1 VKPKAIESPQT
12 EKDKRTAQINALIP
26 KARTDAK
33 AAAQFWE
40 LLEADGAQDHF
51 LRSSDIAW
59 QTERSLT
66 ELYTGKDDVLSEQ
79 MAERRLK
86 LMRRELAGDNPTP
99 LEKLLAQ
106 RIALCWFHVNLCEL
120 SLAQKGREY
129 SIAQA
134 TYHQKRLDSA
144 HKRYLGAIKALAQVR
159 KLQLPAIQMN
169 IGEKQVNIGTMN
181 GAPNGKLSD

>member
-1 VKPKAIESPQT
+1 VTPKTIEAPQT
-12 EKDKRTAQINALIP
+12 EKDKRTDQINALIP

-40 LLEADGAQDHF
+40 LLKADGGEEHF
-51 LRSSDIAW
+51 LRGSDVAW
-59 QTERSLT
+59 QAERSLI
-66 ELYTGKDDVLSEQ
+66 ELLAGKDDVLVIQSS
-79 MAERRLK
+79 ERRLK

-120 SLAQKGREY
+120 SLAQNGGEY

-159 KLQLPAIQMN
+159 KLQLPNVQFN
-169 IGEKQVNIGTMN
+169 IGEKQVNIGQMT
-181 GAPNGKLSD
+181 GAP

>member
-1 VKPKAIESPQT
+1 VKPKAIEAPKT
-12 EKDKRTAQINALIP
+12 EDEKRIDKINALLP
-26 KARTDAK
+26 MARKDEK

-40 LLEADGAQDHF
+40 LLEAEGRTDTF
-51 LRSSDIAW
+51 LRGSDIAW
-59 QTERSLT
+59 QTEQSLI
-66 ELYTGKDDVLSEQ
+66 ELYVGKDNVLSRQ
-79 MAERRLK
+79 MSEKRLK

-106 RIALCWFHVNLCEL
+106 RIALCWLHVHLCEIN
-120 SLAQKGREY
+120 LAQKGREY

-159 KLQLPAIQMN
+159 KLQLPNVQVN
-169 IGEKQVNIGTMN
+169 IGEKQVNIGQVTA
-181 GAPNGKLSD
+181 AP

>member
-1 VKPKAIESPQT
+1 MKPKAIEAPQT
-12 EKDKRTAQINALIP
+12 EKDKRTDQINGLIP

-59 QTERSLT
+59 QAERSLT

-79 MAERRLK
+79 MALRRLR

-99 LEKLLAQ
+99 LEKLLVQ
-106 RIALCWFHVNLCEL
+106 RIALCWFHVNLCEM

-129 SIAQA
+129 SIEQA

-144 HKRYLGAIKALAQVR
+144 HKRYLSSIKALAQVR
-159 KLQLPAIQMN
+159 KLQLPNVQVN
-169 IGEKQVNIGTMN
+169 IGEKQVNIAKVEA
-181 GAPNGKLSD
+181 AP

>member
-1 VKPKAIESPQT
+1 VAQATKTPDLE
-12 EKDKRTAQINALIP
+12 AQIAALIP
-26 KARTDAK
+26 LARTDKK

-40 LLEADGAQDHF
+40 LLEAEGTQDNF
-51 LRSSDIAW
+51 LRGSDIAW
-59 QTERSLT
+59 QAERSLA
-66 ELYTGKDDVLSEQ
+66 ELYAGKDDVLSCQ
-79 MAERRLK
+79 MTERRLQ

-106 RIALCWFHVNLCEL
+106 RIALCWFHVNLCEM

-144 HKRYLGAIKALAQVR
+144 HKRYLSAIKALAQVR
-159 KLQLPAIQMN
+159 KLQLPSVQIN
-169 IGEKQVNIGTMN
+169 VGEKQINVAQVNGSPGGHLIG
-181 GAPNGKLSD
+181 A